1 MICFVTGA
9 TGFIGGRLV
18 DSLVEVGHDV
28 RVLVRDPAR
37 ATALARPGVEL
48 VPGDLADAAGLAGA
62 LSGASRVFHCAGL
75 VGDWLD
81 NDEARRVNVEGT
93 RGLLAASAAAG
104 VERFV
109 HLSSLSVYGLGQH
122 RGTDESAP
130 LRYSDDAYIDSK
142 IDAERMVR
150 VWAGRDGPECVIV
163 RPGFVYGPGDR
174 RFLPKLVDALARRQF
189 VYVGDGSKR
198 LNLSYVDDVA
208 SALLLAGSVPAAAGR
223 AYNIVDGTETSL
235 RAFVEFLCDRLG
247 LPAPTKRIPPPVGR
261 GAAWAA
267 ERLARARKAP
277 EAPRL
282 SRGRLRFL
290 AYDQHYSGA
299 LAERELGYRPRFT
312 YREGVPPTLAWYQ
325 EQGLL
330 PSVPGS
336 ALRSAPAAAGAGR

>member
-1 MICFVTGA
+1 MITFVTGA

-18 DSLVEVGHDV
+18 ESLVETGHKV

-37 ATALARPGVEL
+37 AAAAGLDRPGVEL
-48 VPGDLADAAGLAGA
+48 VRGDLAQPAGLAEA

-75 VGDWLD
+75 VGDWLRPD
-81 NDEARRVNVEGT
+81 DAQRVNVEGT
-93 RGLLAASAAAG
+93 RALVAACAEAR

-130 LRYSDDAYIDSK
+130 LRYSGDAYIDSK

-150 VWAGRDGPECVIV
+150 VLAGRDGPEFVIL
-163 RPGFVYGPGDR
+163 RPGFIYGPGDR
-174 RFLPKLVDALARRQF
+174 RFLPKLLDALARRQF
-189 VYVGDGSKR
+189 VYVGDGAKL

-208 SALLLAGSVPAAAGR
+208 TAMLLAASVPAAAGG

-235 RAFVEFLCDRLG
+235 RAFVEFLCQRLG
-247 LPAPTKRIPPPVGR
+247 LAAPTKRIPPPVGF
-261 GAAWAA
+261 AACYAA
-267 ERLARARKAP
+267 EAVARLRRAT

-282 SRGRLRFL
+282 SRGRMRFL
-290 AYDQHYSGA
+290 YYNQHYSGA

-312 YREGVPPTLAWYQ
+312 YREGVAPTLAWYRD
-325 EQGLL
+325 EGLL
-330 PSVPGS
+330 PS
-336 ALRSAPAAAGAGR
+336 APASAQVEF